1 LNVSLRGGGTDQYNM
16 LNRLFHFHR
25 NTTVDRAIRFA
36 LSVLLLCLA
45 CPLVLTVRGDTPV
58 TLQSLVVI
66 LVAVAFGWHLAVPA
80 VAAYVVLGMAGLP
93 VFPGFEG
100 GLERVTGEFGGFYFG
115 FVAAAAVCG
124 WLALRP
130 SAHRPFAL
138 LLNWAAGHAVIL
150 LLGGLWLRQFN
161 ADGWAAMLRDA
172 LPGAAVKI
180 AFGMLLCRILYR
192 GLVSREA
199 FYSGR

>member
-1 LNVSLRGGGTDQYNM
+1 MSLRGGGTDQYNM

-150 LLGGLWLRQFN
+150 LLGGLWLRQFS